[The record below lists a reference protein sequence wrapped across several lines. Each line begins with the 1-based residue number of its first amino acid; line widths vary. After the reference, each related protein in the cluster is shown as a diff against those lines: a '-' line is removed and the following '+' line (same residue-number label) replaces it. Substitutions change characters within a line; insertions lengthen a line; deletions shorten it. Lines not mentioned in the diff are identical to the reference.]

1 MGRMERIFM
10 TNPVTI
16 DDLFSLEFIG
26 QLKSCGQ
33 SLFFV
38 RAVCDEENNTYKK
51 NIECAK
57 NGTVFALTGEEK
69 SSNFVCENENTVWF
83 TGPGKDPE
91 KEETILYAIDANG
104 GEREEKAVLAK
115 KDLSLVGAVEDHLLV
130 LSEDVSLIKE
140 EPDYE
145 VLDEDPWYINAQG
158 FVNKKRTRFYTW
170 NKNTD
175 VLQECPIPDDLIIGS
190 MKIAGDRLVFTA
202 SLATPKPDLTDGI
215 YVWNFCSS
223 TLETLVEPGV
233 YAIQGMEAAENGVYF
248 FANAKMSEN
257 INAYTPLYYCGYQ
270 DHAVTKVSEKTFTV
284 GNTVGTDCQVV
295 GGNATLMHEGRFYFV
310 TTITNHN
317 ILLCWNGTEYDE
329 VLNWAGSINSFA
341 FAGEDLWFIGCAPD
355 QTNQL
360 WKVEN
365 VFGNTMEPIC
375 HSDFNAFLH
384 DRYVASARPVVFAG
398 WKGEPQTGWVLYP
411 KDFDENKSYPGIL
424 DIHGGPKTVYGTV
437 FYHEMQVWAS
447 QGYFVFFCNPY
458 GSDGQGQEYSDMR
471 GQYGRQ
477 DYEDLMNFTDEVL
490 KVTPQLDPNRLCVT
504 GGSYGGFMTNWIIG
518 HTNRFVA
525 AASQRS
531 ISNWISMFGT
541 SDIGPYF
548 VRDQIGC
555 GLENPEQLWDR
566 SPLKYA
572 HNAKTP
578 TLFIH
583 SDEDYR
589 CPLEQG
595 LQILHTLMDQG
606 TETRMCLFHKENHE
620 LSRSGRPLHRKRRL
634 NEITD
639 WMNKHARK

>member
-1 MGRMERIFM
+1 M
-10 TNPVTI
+10 TNPITI
-16 DDLFSLEFIG
+16 SDLFLLEFIG

-38 RAVCDEENNTYKK
+38 RAVCDQENNTYQK
-51 NIECAK
+51 NFEAAAEGRI
-57 NGTVFALTGEEK
+57 FALTAEEK
-69 SSNFVCENENTVWF
+69 SSTYVCENEDTLWF
-83 TGPGKDPE
+83 TGPAKDAF
-91 KEETILYAIDANG
+91 KDETILYSISAKG
-104 GEREEKAVLAK
+104 GERQEKGVLDQE
-115 KDLSLVGAVEDHLLV
+115 DLSLVGAVEDHLLIFSKEIS
-130 LSEDVSLIKE
+130 LNEDK
-140 EPDYE
+140 PDYE

-158 FVNKKRTRFYTW
+158 FVNKKRTRIYSW
-170 NKNTD
+170 NKNTK
-175 VLQECPIPDDLIIGS
+175 VLQECTIPDNLIIGS
-190 MKIAGDRLVFTA
+190 MKICGDRLVFTA
-202 SLATPKPDLTDGI
+202 SIATPKPDLTDGL
-215 YVWNFCSS
+215 YAWNFSS
-223 TLETLVEPGV
+223 SSLEVFVEPGT
-233 YAIQGMEAAENGVYF
+233 YAIQDIEAAKDGIYF
-248 FANAKMSEN
+248 FGNDDMAGN
-257 INAYTPLYYCGYQ
+257 INAWLPLYFYCYECG
-270 DHAVTKVSEKTFTV
+270 KVKKLNERTFTI

-295 GGNATLMHEGRFYFV
+295 GGNATLMHDDRFYFV
-310 TTITNHN
+310 TTDTNHN
-317 ILLCWNGTEYDE
+317 VLLCWNGTDYEE
-329 VLNWAGSINSFA
+329 VLNWSGSINSFA
-341 FAGEDLWFIGCAPD
+341 FAGEDLWFIGSAPD

-365 VFGNTMEPIC
+365 VFGNVKEPVC
-375 HSDFNAFLH
+375 QSDFNAFLH
-384 DRYVASARPVVFAG
+384 DRYVANARPVVFDG
-398 WKGEPQTGWVLYP
+398 WKGRPQTGWVLYP
-411 KDFDENKSYPGIL
+411 KDFDENESYPGIL
-424 DIHGGPKTVYGTV
+424 DIHGGPKTVYGSV

-458 GSDGQGQEYSDMR
+458 GSDGQGEEYSDMR

-477 DYEDLMNFTDEVL
+477 DYEDLMNFTDTVL
-490 KVTPQLDPNRLCVT
+490 KVTPQLDPKRLCVT

-518 HTNRFVA
+518 HTDRFVA

-531 ISNWISMFGT
+531 ISNWMSMFGT

-606 TETRMCLFHKENHE
+606 TETRMCLFHGENHE
-620 LSRSGRPLHRKRRL
+620 LSRSGKPLHRERRL

-639 WMNKHARK
+639 WMNSHAGK

>member
-1 MGRMERIFM
+1 M

-16 DDLFSLEFIG
+16 KDLFDLEFIG

-38 RAVCDEENNTYKK
+38 RAVCDEKNNSYTK
-51 NIECAK
+51 NLECMQ
-57 NGTVFALTGEEK
+57 NGRLFALSGEEK
-69 SSNFVCENENTVWF
+69 SGSYVCENDHTVWF
-83 TGPGKDPE
+83 TGPSQDFAA
-91 KEETILYAIDANG
+91 EETILYSLSTNG
-104 GEREEKAVLAK
+104 GEREQKAVLDQ
-115 KDLSLVGAVEDHLLV
+115 KDLNLVGAVEDHLLV
-130 LSEDVSLIKE
+130 LSKEASLMDDQ
-140 EPDYE
+140 PDYE

-158 FVNKKRTRFYTW
+158 FVNKKRTRIYSW
-170 NKNTD
+170 NKNTG
-175 VLQECPIPDDLIIGS
+175 VLQECPIPDDLVIGS
-190 MKIAGDRLVFTA
+190 LKVCGSKAVFTA
-202 SLATPKPDLTDGI
+202 AKATPRPDLTDGL
-215 YVWNFCSS
+215 YAWNFSS
-223 TLETLVEPGV
+223 SSLETLVEPGT
-233 YAIQGMEAAENGVYF
+233 YAVQGMEPSEEGVYF
-248 FANAKMSEN
+248 FANTQVQEN
-257 INAYTPLYYCGYQ
+257 LNAYTPLYFYSYQ
-270 DHAVTKVSEKTFTV
+270 DHAVHQLGEKTFAA

-295 GGNATLMHEGRFYFV
+295 GGNAMLVHENRVYFM

-317 ILLCWNGTEYDE
+317 VLLCWNGTDFEE

-341 FAGEDLWFIGCAPD
+341 FAGEDLWFIGSAPD

-360 WKVEN
+360 WQVEN
-365 VFGNTMEPIC
+365 VFGKTMEPMC

-384 DRYVASARPVVFAG
+384 DRYVANARPIIFSG
-398 WKGEPQTGWVLYP
+398 WQGKPQTGWVLYP
-411 KDFDENKSYPGIL
+411 RDFDENASYPGIL

-477 DYEDLMNFTDEVL
+477 DYEDLMNFTDTVL
-490 KVTPQLDPNRLCVT
+490 KEIPQLDPKRLCVT

-518 HTNRFVA
+518 HTDRFVA

-606 TETRMCLFHKENHE
+606 VETRMCLFHGENHE
-620 LSRSGRPLHRKRRL
+620 LSRSGKPLHRERRL

-639 WMNKHARK
+639 WMNSHARK